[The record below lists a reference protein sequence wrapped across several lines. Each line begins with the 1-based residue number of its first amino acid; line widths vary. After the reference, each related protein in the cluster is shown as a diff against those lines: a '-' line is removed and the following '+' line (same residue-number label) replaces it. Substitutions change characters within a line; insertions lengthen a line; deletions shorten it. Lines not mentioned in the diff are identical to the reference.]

1 MTDDDNPKTP
11 ANDVFGLSDAD
22 RRAVVAANERFYR
35 IFAAG
40 DFAAMAALWAERHPV
55 VCVHPG
61 WAPLAGRDAVLESWQ
76 AILAAPDPARV
87 SCRDVLAY
95 GLAADGTVGTAG
107 AAMVLCREVLA
118 GQGVLAATNLFVRE
132 AGAWR
137 MIHHHAGPIAALTG
151 LGTETP
157 SGPMH

>member
-1 MTDDDNPKTP
+1 MTDDDHPRTP
-11 ANDVFGLSDAD
+11 ANDAFGLSDAD
-22 RRAVVAANERFYR
+22 RRAVIDANERFYR

-40 DFAAMAALWAERHPV
+40 DYAAMETLWAETHPI

-76 AILAAPDPARV
+76 AILAAPEPARV

-95 GLAADGTVGTAG
+95 GLGPGDAG
-107 AAMVLCREVLA
+107 GAEAAMVLCREVLE

-132 AGAWR
+132 GGAWR
-137 MIHHHAGPIAALTG
+137 MVHHHAGPIAALTG

-157 SGPMH
+157 EGPMH